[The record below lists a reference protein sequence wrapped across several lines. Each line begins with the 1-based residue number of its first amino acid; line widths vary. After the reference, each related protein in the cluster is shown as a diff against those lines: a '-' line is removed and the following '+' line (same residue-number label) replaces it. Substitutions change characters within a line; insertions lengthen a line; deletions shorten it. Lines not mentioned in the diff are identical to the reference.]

1 MTEPSL
7 NTCWK
12 SPRRKLLMPLSKG
25 AGKKNVVY
33 KIEGRGE
40 LHSKRKNSFGEELSE
55 EEAED
60 ILFKEVEGEKGGV
73 RRRRSFF
80 SELNKIPPPPTN
92 QSSNQDCIRIHAV
105 NCSHND
111 SVRCNQRNVEN
122 LDVTALI

>member
-1 MTEPSL
+1 MKVSL
-7 NTCWK
+7 YQK
-12 SPRRKLLMPLSKG
+12 VQE
-25 AGKKNVVY
+25 KKNVVY

-60 ILFKEVEGEKGGV
+60 ILFKE
-73 RRRRSFF
+73 
-80 SELNKIPPPPTN
+80 IPPPPTN
-92 QSSNQDCIRIHAV
+92 QSPNQDCIRCVCWIQGSSRKF

-111 SVRCNQRNVEN
+111 SVCCNQRNVEN